1 MKKILFFIPTLS
13 AGGAEKVLVN
23 LVNSLDKKKYCITVK
38 TLFDVGVNKKFL
50 SKNIKYDYFLK
61 KRPIGIETIFKLF
74 SPSFLFKII
83 VRKKYDYIISYLEGT
98 VTRIISGCNYDCNL
112 ITWIHTE
119 MQQNYSM
126 AFRNKDEMVKCYENI
141 DKIICVSDDVRKSFN
156 QYTDLRLTDKLFV
169 IKNVINPSI
178 IVQNS
183 REKLNGEF
191 LKKDVFRIITVGRL
205 DQNKNQIRLIPM
217 IKKLN
222 DLGINVELIIIG
234 DGDEYSNINK
244 SICDL
249 NLTNVFMLGYLDNP
263 YNYIASSDLYVCTS
277 HKEGYSTTVMESL
290 ILNVP
295 VLTTDCSGMNELLD
309 NGKYGSIVKDDDEVL
324 YNELLRLISKKE
336 IIMKYKNNQKKLL
349 SKLKISYENNIKDFE
364 NIVLGD
370 D

>member
-74 SPSFLFKII
+74 SPNFLFKII
-83 VRKKYDYIISYLEGT
+83 IRKKYDYIISYLEGT
-98 VTRIISGCNYDCNL
+98 VTRITSGCNYDCNL
-112 ITWIHTE
+112 ITWVHTE
-119 MQQNYSM
+119 MQQNYSV

-156 QYTDLRLTDKLFV
+156 QYTDSRLTDKLFV

-178 IVQNS
+178 IIQNS
-183 REKLNGEF
+183 KAKLNDKF
-191 LKKDVFRIITVGRL
+191 VKKDVFRIITVGRL

-217 IKKLN
+217 IKKFN
-222 DLGINVELIIIG
+222 DLGLNVELIIIG
-234 DGDEYSNINK
+234 DGDEYSSINK
-244 SICDL
+244 SISDL
-249 NLTNVFMLGYLDNP
+249 KLTNVFMLGYLDNP

-295 VLTTDCSGMNELLD
+295 ILTTDCSGMNELLD
-309 NGKYGSIVKDDDEVL
+309 NGKYGSIVKDDDEAL
-324 YNELLRLISKKE
+324 YNELLKLINKKE
-336 IIMKYKNNQKKLL
+336 IIKKYKNNQEKLL

-364 NIVLGD
+364 NVVLGD